1 MKHRK
6 KNKKKNKLKAVPI
19 HENVELVPGQSVKQE
34 IKEKTR
40 KLQKSTLSDRL
51 KLEDEMIEKANELR
65 NNAAAEANSEGVY
78 GITYKP
84 GKTTK
89 MRDRRGVLV

>member
-1 MKHRK
+1 MVDEEEDETQK

-19 HENVELVPGQSVKQE
+19 HENVELVPGQSVKQKKL
-34 IKEKTR
+34 KEKRR

-78 GITYKP
+78 SITYKP
-84 GKTTK
+84 EKK
-89 MRDRRGVLV
+89 RRK